1 MHRIAEAWIPTELSR
16 FKMIT
21 YSHDTDDRM
30 PNIVFIHENAD
41 ISKPIYVR
49 IHSECLTG
57 DLFGSLRCDCGPQL
71 KKSKEIIADK
81 EGIIIYLRQ
90 EGRGIGLIKKLEAY
104 NLQDKGLDTVD
115 ANLILGFHSD
125 ERDYSD
131 AINILKEL
139 QVKDIILLTNNPDKI
154 EAFDD
159 SGINV
164 VRREPLIIES
174 NDQNEKYLQAKKDRM
189 GHLF

>member
-1 MHRIAEAWIPTELSR
+1 MHRIAEAWIPTEKAK

-21 YSHDTDDRM
+21 YSHESDDRM
-30 PNIVFIHENAD
+30 PNIAFIHENAD
-41 ISKPIYVR
+41 VTKPVYVR

-71 KKSKEIIADK
+71 EKSKEIIAKK

-104 NLQDKGLDTVD
+104 NLQDQGIDTVD

-131 AINILKEL
+131 ALDILKDL
-139 QVKDIILLTNNPDKI
+139 MVKEIILLTNNPDKMD
-154 EAFDD
+154 AFDG
-159 SGINV
+159 SGINIL
-164 VRREPLIIES
+164 RRESLIIKSTNE
-174 NDQNEKYLQAKKDRM
+174 NEKYLQAKKDRM
-189 GHLF
+189 GHMI

>member
-71 KKSKEIIADK
+71 KKSKEIIAEK

-131 AINILKEL
+131 AINILKDL
-139 QVKDIILLTNNPDKI
+139 KVKDIILLTNNPDKI
-154 EAFDD
+154 EAFDE
-159 SGINV
+159 SGIRV
-164 VRREPLIIES
+164 IRREALIIES

>member
-131 AINILKEL
+131 AIKILKEL

-154 EAFDD
+154 EAFYD

>member
-154 EAFDD
+154 EAFYD

>member
-1 MHRIAEAWIPTELSR
+1 MRRIAEAWIPTELSR

-41 ISKPIYVR
+41 INKPIYVR
-49 IHSECLTG
+49 VHSECLTG

-71 KKSKEIIADK
+71 IKSKEIIAEK

-131 AINILKEL
+131 AINILKD
-139 QVKDIILLTNNPDKI
+139 VGVNKVILLTNNPDKI
-154 EAFDD
+154 NAFDG
-159 SGINV
+159 SGIDV

-174 NDQNEKYLQAKKDRM
+174 NAQNEKYLQAKKDRM

>member
-1 MHRIAEAWIPTELSR
+1 MHRIAEAWIPTELGR

-30 PNIVFIHENAD
+30 PNIAMIHENTD
-41 ISKPIYVR
+41 IEKPVYVR

-57 DLFGSLRCDCGPQL
+57 DLFDSLRCDCGPQL
-71 KKSKEIIADK
+71 ARAKEIIAEK

-90 EGRGIGLIKKLEAY
+90 EGRGIGLINKLEAY

-125 ERDYSD
+125 ERDYTD
-131 AINILKEL
+131 AINILKDL
-139 QVKDIILLTNNPDKI
+139 NIKNIILLTNNPDKI
-154 EAFDD
+154 DAFDG
-159 SGINV
+159 SGINIIK
-164 VRREPLIIES
+164 RESLIIDS
-174 NDQNEKYLQAKKDRM
+174 NIQNEKYLAAKKERM
-189 GHLF
+189 GHLI

>member
-1 MHRIAEAWIPTELSR
+1 MHRIAEAWIPTER
-16 FKMIT
+16 AKFKMIT
-21 YSHDTDDRM
+21 YSHESDDRM
-30 PNIVFIHENAD
+30 PNIAFIHENAD
-41 ISKPIYVR
+41 ITKPVYVR

-71 KKSKEIIADK
+71 EKSKEIISEK

-104 NLQDKGLDTVD
+104 NLQDQGIDTVD

-131 AINILKEL
+131 ALDILKDL
-139 QVKDIILLTNNPDKI
+139 MVKEIILLTNNPDKMD
-154 EAFDD
+154 AFDG
-159 SGINV
+159 SGINIL
-164 VRREPLIIES
+164 RRESLIIES
-174 NDQNEKYLQAKKDRM
+174 TNENEKYLQAKKDRM
-189 GHLF
+189 GHLI

>member
-41 ISKPIYVR
+41 IRKPIYVR

-71 KKSKEIIADK
+71 KKSKEIIAQN

-131 AINILKEL
+131 AINILKDL

-154 EAFDD
+154 DAFDD

>member
-71 KKSKEIIADK
+71 KKSKEIIAEK

-131 AINILKEL
+131 AINILKDL
-139 QVKDIILLTNNPDKI
+139 KVKDIILLTNNPDKI
-154 EAFDD
+154 EAFYE
-159 SGINV
+159 SGISV
-164 VRREPLIIES
+164 IRREALIIES

>member
-139 QVKDIILLTNNPDKI
+139 QVKEIILLTNNPDKI
-154 EAFDD
+154 EAFYD